1 MTNPHYKAGVRFER
15 KIINL
20 LKDNLSSDKYTII
33 RTAGS
38 HSAVDVVIIEHLGK
52 QGVKRSFGIQC
63 KTKKK
68 IGKNNGKNKI

>member
-1 MTNPHYKAGVRFER
+1 MVNPHYKAGRRFEY
-15 KIINL
+15 KIMNL
-20 LKDNLSSDKYTII
+20 LKENLPEKKYTII

-38 HSAVDVVIIEHLGK
+38 HSPVDIVIIEHLGK

-68 IGKNNGKNKI
+68 KKT